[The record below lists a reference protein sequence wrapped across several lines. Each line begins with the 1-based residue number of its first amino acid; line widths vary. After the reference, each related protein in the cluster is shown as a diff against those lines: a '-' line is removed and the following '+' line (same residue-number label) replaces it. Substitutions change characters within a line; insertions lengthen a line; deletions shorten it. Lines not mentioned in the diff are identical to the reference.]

1 MTLRNRR
8 RDGPQDEQ
16 GRRDPYQKADGSRI
30 ADSGFVGLTRTSAEQ
45 RVSNLPAML
54 DITMS
59 QPVERKLK
67 QGKVGS
73 P

>member
-30 ADSGFVGLTRTSAEQ
+30 ADSGFVGLTRTDA
-45 RVSNLPAML
+45 
-54 DITMS
+54 D
-59 QPVERKLK
+59 
-67 QGKVGS
+67 
-73 P
+73 